1 MDGAAAVNK
10 GLWLARYRR
19 PFALD
24 GVACQ
29 VTVWSRF
36 TGMFSELSVGGR
48 VVATDHTPAMGEGA
62 TRNHR
67 LEGVLPDGTAFEVE
81 AGYISWWNIAIAVR
95 QDGRAVHES
104 HPGKRIAMP
113 EMAARMTRDTA
124 IDMSAYQRNKVPLA
138 VDIGLGLLFFVV
150 AKLTDLSTA
159 ALVGAAAGIVLL
171 VVQRYAKVDLLG
183 GLALFGIFLLLVSA
197 GLALA
202 FQDDTAVKMRSTIVG
217 LISAA
222 LFLGDGLLGGNRLGK
237 GLARYLPYKDIDP
250 GRLAL
255 GMGILGLAM
264 AGLNYAVAK
273 LASTDFWLVYTTFID
288 IFLVMLALLLVF
300 RFARRKPLFG
310 RA

>member
-1 MDGAAAVNK
+1 MAENK

-19 PFALD
+19 RFTLEGA
-24 GVACQ
+24 ACE
-29 VTVWSRF
+29 VVIWSRF
-36 TGMFSELSVGGR
+36 TGLFSELSVAGH
-48 VVATDHTPAMGEGA
+48 VVSRDHTPTTGEGA

-67 LEGVLPDGTAFEVE
+67 LEGILPDGTPLEVE
-81 AGYISWWNIAIAVR
+81 AGYISWWNVAIRVR
-95 QDGRAVHES
+95 REGVVVHES

-113 EMAARMTRDTA
+113 DMAARMARDDGL
-124 IDMSAYQRNKVPLA
+124 DMSAYQRNKVPLA
-138 VDIGLGLLFFVV
+138 VDIGLGLLFFIV

-159 ALVGAAAGIVLL
+159 ALVGAAAGVLLL
-171 VVQRYAKVDLLG
+171 VVQRYSKVDLLG

-197 GLALA
+197 ALA
-202 FQDDTAVKMRSTIVG
+202 IVFQDDMAVKMRSTIVG
-217 LISAA
+217 MISAA

-250 GRLAL
+250 GRLAV
-255 GMGILGLAM
+255 GMGVLGLAM

-288 IFLVMLALLLVF
+288 MFLVMVALLAVF

-310 RA
+310 RG